1 MSQLTNLMR
10 RASFLISSPDL
21 QRCPPDEGR
30 EIAFA
35 GRSNAGKS
43 SALNTLCD
51 QRKLAKTSK
60 TPGRTQMINFFS
72 LSEEFRLVDLPG
84 YGYAKVPIATKQ
96 VWQKAMSHYLSN
108 RDCLVGL
115 ILVMDIRR
123 PLTDFDIM
131 MVDWAEKFEM
141 PCHILLTKSDKLS
154 RGQAKSTLLHVQKEL
169 NGRSIPISLQTFS
182 SIKEENCML
191 FTHLSVKED
200 SHTLYG
206 FSDENERALFRGLI
220 SVSGVGPSTAQ
231 VVLSTFSPN
240 ETKQYIITADVAA
253 LQSVKGIG
261 AKTAQR
267 IIIDLKDKLGK
278 GITTTDIPLYQDND
292 LRMQALSALVALGFS
307 KKVAEQKVDK
317 TLRNS
322 SEDLSVEALVKSA
335 LSQM

>member
-1 MSQLTNLMR
+1 MITHIKGK
-10 RASFLISSPDL
+10 LI
-21 QRCPPDEGR
+21 E
-30 EIAFA
+30 
-35 GRSNAGKS
+35 
-43 SALNTLCD
+43 
-51 QRKLAKTSK
+51 K
-60 TPGRTQMINFFS
+60 TPTYVVIDCNGI
-72 LSEEFRLVDLPG
+72 G
-84 YGYAKVPIATKQ
+84 Y
-96 VWQKAMSHYLSN
+96 
-108 RDCLVGL
+108 
-115 ILVMDIRR
+115 
-123 PLTDFDIM
+123 
-131 MVDWAEKFEM
+131 
-141 PCHILLTKSDKLS
+141 KL
-154 RGQAKSTLLHVQKEL
+154 
-169 NGRSIPISLQTFS
+169 NISLQTFS
-182 SIKEENCML
+182 SIKQESCML

-206 FSDENERALFRGLI
+206 FSDEDERALFRGLI

-240 ETKQYIITADVAA
+240 ECRQYIVTADVAA

-278 GITTTDIPLYQDND
+278 GITTDIPLYQDND

>member
-1 MSQLTNLMR
+1 MITHIKGK
-10 RASFLISSPDL
+10 LI
-21 QRCPPDEGR
+21 E
-30 EIAFA
+30 
-35 GRSNAGKS
+35 
-43 SALNTLCD
+43 
-51 QRKLAKTSK
+51 K
-60 TPGRTQMINFFS
+60 TPTYVVIDCNGI
-72 LSEEFRLVDLPG
+72 G
-84 YGYAKVPIATKQ
+84 Y
-96 VWQKAMSHYLSN
+96 
-108 RDCLVGL
+108 
-115 ILVMDIRR
+115 
-123 PLTDFDIM
+123 
-131 MVDWAEKFEM
+131 
-141 PCHILLTKSDKLS
+141 KL
-154 RGQAKSTLLHVQKEL
+154 
-169 NGRSIPISLQTFS
+169 NISLQTFS

-206 FSDENERALFRGLI
+206 FSDEDERALFRGLI

-240 ETKQYIITADVAA
+240 ETRQYIITADVAA

-322 SEDLSVEALVKSA
+322 PEDLSVEALVKSA